1 MRRNLALGMV
11 GVVLL
16 VLLVAVNQRSSEA
29 LPQVRD
35 GLPIEALAQTVWIE
49 EFDVSPNGDLIAFKS
64 AAAGTYDIWTV
75 PTAGGEP
82 TRLTEASGREMAPTF
97 SPDGQWIAYE
107 ADHGGTDV
115 RDIYIV
121 PAEGGESI
129 RLTDHPLNDGSVSW
143 APDSRRLYFN
153 TGQFWDNSVAVVD
166 IRTRMISR
174 VGPGGSGELS
184 PDGTMFAFTGNSLEG
199 DDDQSNSD
207 IYVMPASGG
216 ERRFLTANTVGF
228 RDVEPQWSPDGTKLA
243 FISDRNGWN
252 NLGIIDLA
260 TGEQRMLLTENV
272 EHSEPRWSPDGRWLT
287 FTKNLNYQYHIFR
300 IPAEG
305 GAAEQLTRRGGVNGG
320 SHATGQTRG
329 MHMWHPDGERIVYYH
344 SDPSMTGDV
353 WIMSADGSD
362 ERQITDHQHPALA
375 DAERFVW
382 PEFMEY
388 PSFDGTEVAG
398 LVYKPQGAQAG
409 DRLPGLFFFRANS
422 NGQHPQQWHPYI
434 QYFVS
439 RGYVVFAP
447 NFRMSTGRGKAYRQ
461 AGYSYG
467 GDHDLQD
474 AFIGMD
480 LLIEEGW
487 VDPDRVGAWG
497 GSTGGFY
504 TTAAM
509 TKDPDRFKAGIV
521 WYGSTDNVTLST
533 YGGME
538 GWNKYMIGKTPL
550 ENPQSYYD
558 RSIIYHAD
566 RVDVPLLFLYAQGD
580 GAARFQQIEQY
591 GVQAEVHGNWWDWVV
606 YGGEPH
612 GWYHWRPDSVEQSL
626 EIMSAMFDRFVAGR
640 DHDVNAMA
648 GAQREGIEIVRNPSI
663 DLWNSL
669 VHGRP

>member
-1 MRRNLALGMV
+1 
-11 GVVLL
+11 
-16 VLLVAVNQRSSEA
+16 
-29 LPQVRD
+29 
-35 GLPIEALAQTVWIE
+35 
-49 EFDVSPNGDLIAFKS
+49 
-64 AAAGTYDIWTV
+64 
-75 PTAGGEP
+75 
-82 TRLTEASGREMAPTF
+82 
-97 SPDGQWIAYE
+97 
-107 ADHGGTDV
+107 
-115 RDIYIV
+115 
-121 PAEGGESI
+121 
-129 RLTDHPLNDGSVSW
+129 
-143 APDSRRLYFN
+143 
-153 TGQFWDNSVAVVD
+153 
-166 IRTRMISR
+166 
-174 VGPGGSGELS
+174 
-184 PDGTMFAFTGNSLEG
+184 
-199 DDDQSNSD
+199 
-207 IYVMPASGG
+207 
-216 ERRFLTANTVGF
+216 
-228 RDVEPQWSPDGTKLA
+228 
-243 FISDRNGWN
+243 
-252 NLGIIDLA
+252 
-260 TGEQRMLLTENV
+260 
-272 EHSEPRWSPDGRWLT
+272 
-287 FTKNLNYQYHIFR
+287 
-300 IPAEG
+300 
-305 GAAEQLTRRGGVNGG
+305 
-320 SHATGQTRG
+320 
-329 MHMWHPDGERIVYYH
+329 
-344 SDPSMTGDV
+344 
-353 WIMSADGSD
+353 
-362 ERQITDHQHPALA
+362 
-375 DAERFVW
+375 
-382 PEFMEY
+382 MEY